1 MEEEEVLYA
10 EMNCLMKVATSTES
24 SEDATLFITHAPCI
38 HCAKAIYQS
47 GIKNV
52 FYRESY
58 RDTKGLE
65 FLEQG
70 KVSVTRYPVQ
80 N

>member
-1 MEEEEVLYA
+1 
-10 EMNCLMKVATSTES
+10 MNAIAKVSASTES
-24 SEDATLFITHAPCI
+24 SENATLFITHAPCI

-70 KVSVTRYPVQ
+70 GVNVTKYPVQ